1 MLSETELEALFDEF
15 KHAAFRME
23 TLPRYTVDSET
34 ERLRRYLAGEPLEVE
49 PGTREWLE
57 FMDAEIR
64 SGKRWH
70 KVHIL
75 RSPISEYLRFE
86 CEWGYAVSSQYGQEV
101 YILDEAERARP
112 EGIPDEDFW
121 LFDDETAARLHYG
134 EDGRFIG
141 AELAS
146 SAELPRYRRYRD
158 LTLEVAEPFSSWWAR
173 HPEYQR
179 ERWIDSPS

>member
-1 MLSETELEALFDEF
+1 MLSENELEALFDDF
-15 KHAAFRME
+15 KHAAFRLE

-34 ERLRRYLAGEPLEVE
+34 ERLSRYMSGAPLQIE

-57 FMDAEIR
+57 FMESEIR

-75 RSPISEYLRFE
+75 RSPISDYLRFE

-101 YILDEAERARP
+101 LILDETERARP

-121 LFDDETAARLHYG
+121 LFDDDSAVRLHYDG
-134 EDGRFIG
+134 EGRFLG
-141 AELAS
+141 AELVD
-146 SAELPRYRRYRD
+146 ETDVPRFCGYRD
-158 LTLEVAEPFSSWWAR
+158 VAIEAAEPFESWWVR
-173 HPEYQR
+173 HPEYKR
-179 ERWIDSPS
+179 ENWLGSQP